1 MRGAIGV
8 QNKIYASLPRGVFKL
23 CSFRCI
29 FCCNNE
35 DACLL
40 TARRALCLI
49 FLGLRSI
56 TVELRDW
63 KKHTNVLSCPEIYS
77 YLYLCLIFCGKNA
90 NTVQLKYKPRFFKS
104 WNNMK

>member
-63 KKHTNVLSCPEIYS
+63 INLPTYIYVSYPEIFS
-77 YLYLCLIFCGKNA
+77 YILVFVFNILWKECKHSPAKI
-90 NTVQLKYKPRFFKS
+90 
-104 WNNMK
+104 